1 MNTGMNWKVGL
12 GFLALL
18 ACTFFFLGYE
28 QVFFLGPQG
37 IHFIRQT
44 DSLSFVSQYYNT
56 GSHFFETRLFNL
68 ESMEARGMCEFP
80 ILYYITA
87 KAYTI
92 FGEKVY
98 LLKVINLSIVYA
110 GVYSVFNM
118 SYLILKDYAYANL
131 IALFLMASTVF
142 NYYALNYLPDPAAL
156 GFVLIGWHF
165 FFLFETQKKNW
176 GLLLSF
182 FFFTLAGLIKVT
194 FLISPLAI
202 IVHCISS
209 LLFKQMVFN
218 KAIRFYL
225 IALILGVVIVA
236 LYNVYVIYYNALY
249 QSDYFTT
256 GSRPIWSLSSE
267 NIGIVWDYI
276 TVYWYHIYFSRTSFH
291 MLLGFIILQMVFFKK
306 SSPKIATLTGI
317 LCLGSLAY
325 FILFYAQF
333 RDHDYYFLVF
343 IPLIVF
349 IIINAIKTSQ
359 NMVPSKK
366 IHLVAKIGLIA
377 VVIYGINFSRRK
389 LEKRYEAGYDRFSRI
404 AFIIQNEMPSIEKL
418 EIPKDAKVIVAPDL
432 SVNGGLFALNRIG
445 WEIDKTDQITSEL
458 IEEYR
463 SLGAKYLFL
472 ASNDEE
478 AVEVGRNSGELVY
491 QGAKLSVFKL
501 RE

>member
-1 MNTGMNWKVGL
+1 MNTGIHWKIGL

-18 ACTFFFLGYE
+18 ACTFFFLGYD

-56 GSHFFETRLFNL
+56 GSHFFESRLFNL
-68 ESMEARGMCEFP
+68 ESMEARAMCEFP

-118 SYLILKDYAYANL
+118 SYLILKDYAYAIL

-156 GFVLIGWHF
+156 GFVLIGWYF

-202 IVHCISS
+202 IVYYISS
-209 LLFKQMVFN
+209 LLFKQMVIN
-218 KAIRFYL
+218 KAIRLYL

-267 NIGIVWDYI
+267 NIGIVWDYMNRN
-276 TVYWYHIYFSRTSFH
+276 WYNKYFYTSSFH
-291 MLLGFIILQMVFFKK
+291 TLYIFVLFQLVFFKK
-306 SSPKIATLTGI
+306 SDHRIVSITGI
-317 LCLGSLAY
+317 IFLGSLAY
-325 FILFYAQF
+325 LLLFYAQF

-343 IPLIVF
+343 IPLIIF
-349 IIINAIKTSQ
+349 IIINAIKTGQNWIHSQ
-359 NMVPSKK
+359 RVHFAIK
-366 IHLVAKIGLIA
+366 LVLTVVVVSGLN
-377 VVIYGINFSRRK
+377 YSRIK

-418 EIPKDAKVIVAPDL
+418 EIPQDAKVIVAPDL
-432 SVNGGLFALNRIG
+432 SVNGGLFALNRMG
-445 WEIDKTDQITSEL
+445 WEIDKTDQVTSEL

-463 SLGAKYLFL
+463 SLGAEYLFL
-472 ASNDEE
+472 ASNDEN
-478 AVEVGRNSGELVY
+478 ALRISRGSGELIFK
-491 QGAKLSVFKL
+491 GKELSVFKL